1 LLIPKSPSTVVFRL
15 PVDICLRRD
24 YIIREVIFLVLYRTL
39 QKYLEEIAP
48 PYLES
53 DWDNSGP
60 QVATNQ
66 ETVEKILIGLDP
78 TSEFIEKGI
87 TRESDLLITHHP
99 LIFSE
104 LEKLDRGTLTGKK
117 LMDLASH
124 GIGLLAIHTPFDVAA
139 RGLSHGL
146 ARRLKL
152 EKAIP
157 LKTSSAPKLMKL
169 TVFVPEA
176 EEERVKEALIQS
188 GAGEVGNYRDSYY
201 KSRAEGNF
209 RPTEDANPGRGEVGG
224 AEKTKEVRLEFLLSP
239 KYRSKVVSTLHT
251 VHPYEEPGFSLEKTE
266 RREPG
271 VGLGRLG
278 EWKDPRNPE
287 NVRSLVAA
295 VLKINEE
302 NIRLTG
308 ELEEETRKIAV
319 SPGAG
324 GAAVAPAI
332 NSEAELLI
340 TGELDYHERSDA
352 RERGLAVMEVG
363 HFGSE
368 KVFVPW
374 LKELLRE
381 EFSPEA
387 LSIEL
392 YGGENVE

>member
-1 LLIPKSPSTVVFRL
+1 LS
-15 PVDICLRRD
+15 PVDIYLTSD
-24 YIIREVIFLVLYRTL
+24 NIIREVIFLVLYRTL
-39 QKYLEEIAP
+39 QDYIEEIAP

-60 QVATNQ
+60 QVSTNQ
-66 ETVEKILIGLDP
+66 EAVEEILIGLDP
-78 TSEFIEKGI
+78 TTEFIEEGI
-87 TRESDLLITHHP
+87 ARESDLLITHHP

-104 LEKLDRGTLTGKK
+104 LEKLDGGTLTGKK

-124 GIGLLAIHTPFDVAA
+124 GIGLLAIHTPFDVSA

-146 ARRLKL
+146 AKKLKL
-152 EKAIP
+152 EKVTP
-157 LKTSSAPKLMKL
+157 LDTSSAPNLLKL

-209 RPTEDANPGRGEVGG
+209 RPTESANPSRGEVGG
-224 AEKTKEVRLEFLLSP
+224 AERTEEVRLEFLLSP
-239 KYRSKVVSTLHT
+239 KYRSKVVSTLHG
-251 VHPYEEPGFSLEKTE
+251 VHPYEEPGFSLGKTE

-278 EWKDPRNPE
+278 EWRDTRGPDE
-287 NVRSLVAA
+287 VRALVAA
-295 VLKINEE
+295 SLEISKNK
-302 NIRLTG
+302 IRLTG
-308 ELEEETRKIAV
+308 GLEEEIKRIAT

-324 GAAVAPAI
+324 GAAVTPAI

-368 KVFVPW
+368 KVFVSW
-374 LKELLRE
+374 LKKLLRE
-381 EFSPEA
+381 QFSPEA

-392 YGGENVE
+392 YGGKNVE

>member
-1 LLIPKSPSTVVFRL
+1 M
-15 PVDICLRRD
+15 
-24 YIIREVIFLVLYRTL
+24 IFLVLYRTL

-60 QVATNQ
+60 QVAASQ

-87 TRESDLLITHHP
+87 SWESDLLITHHP

-104 LEKLDRGTLTGKK
+104 LEKLDGETLTGKK
-117 LMDLASH
+117 LMNLASH

-146 ARRLKL
+146 AKKLQL
-152 EKAIP
+152 EKLTP

-169 TVFVPEA
+169 TVFVPK
-176 EEERVKEALIQS
+176 EEEEKVKGALIQS
-188 GAGEVGNYRDSYY
+188 GAGEVGKYRDSYY
-201 KSRAEGNF
+201 KSRAKGNF
-209 RPTEDANPGRGEVGG
+209 RPTEDADPSRGEAGKT
-224 AEKTKEVRLEFLLSP
+224 EKTEEVKLEFLLSP
-239 KYRSKVVSTLHT
+239 KYRRKVVSALHS
-251 VHPYEEPGFSLEKTE
+251 VHPYEEPGFSLEETE
-266 RREPG
+266 RQEPG

-278 EWKDPRNPE
+278 EWGNSRGANEAK
-287 NVRSLVAA
+287 SLVAA
-295 VLKINEE
+295 SLGISQEE
-302 NIRLTG
+302 IRFTG
-308 ELEEETRKIAV
+308 ELQEAINEVAV

-324 GAAVAPAI
+324 GPAVNPAI
-332 NSEAELLI
+332 DSGVNLLI
-340 TGELDYHERSDA
+340 TGELDYHERLDA

-363 HFGSE
+363 HFHSE
-368 KVFVPW
+368 KVFVPR

-381 EFSPEA
+381 KFSQEG

-392 YGGENVE
+392 FEGGNVE

>member
-1 LLIPKSPSTVVFRL
+1 M
-15 PVDICLRRD
+15 
-24 YIIREVIFLVLYRTL
+24 IFLVLYRTL

-78 TSEFIEKGI
+78 TSEFIEEGI
-87 TRESDLLITHHP
+87 SRESDLLITHHP

-104 LEKLDRGTLTGKK
+104 IEKLDGGTLTGKK
-117 LMDLASH
+117 LMDLAGH
-124 GIGLLAIHTPFDVAA
+124 GIGLLAIHTPFDVSA
-139 RGLSHGL
+139 RGLSHAL
-146 ARRLKL
+146 AERLKL
-152 EKAIP
+152 EEATP
-157 LKTSSAPKLMKL
+157 LEPSSAPNLIKF

-201 KSRAEGNF
+201 KSGAEGNF
-209 RPTEDANPGRGEVGG
+209 RPTADADPSRGEAGG

-239 KYRSKVVSTLHT
+239 RHRSKVVSTLHG

-278 EWKDPRNPE
+278 EWRDARGPDE
-287 NVRSLVAA
+287 VLSLVAA
-295 VLKINEE
+295 GLDISRGK
-302 NIRLTG
+302 IRLTG
-308 ELEEETRKIAV
+308 KLGEETKEIAI

-324 GAAVAPAI
+324 GAAVTPAI

-352 RERGLAVMEVG
+352 RERGLTVIEVG
-363 HFGSE
+363 HFHSE

-374 LKELLRE
+374 LKKLLRE
-381 EFSPEA
+381 QFSPEA

-392 YGGENVE
+392 YGGKNVE